1 MKVKFSFYDKYD
13 EPILSDV
20 IGHQHIPPINSQ
32 VDFSFGKLEMSGVVQ
47 GYQYLI
53 IEDEVVVNCWVDG
66 VDDYLIEQVKWY
78 EEIRSK
84 NRD

>member
-20 IGHQHIPPINSQ
+20 VGHQHIPPINSQ
-32 VDFSFGKLEMSGVVQ
+32 VDFSFGKLEISGVVQ
-47 GYQYLI
+47 SYQYLLL
-53 IEDEVVVNCWVDG
+53 EDEVVVNCWVDS
-66 VDDYLIEQVKWY
+66 VDDYLLEQIKWY